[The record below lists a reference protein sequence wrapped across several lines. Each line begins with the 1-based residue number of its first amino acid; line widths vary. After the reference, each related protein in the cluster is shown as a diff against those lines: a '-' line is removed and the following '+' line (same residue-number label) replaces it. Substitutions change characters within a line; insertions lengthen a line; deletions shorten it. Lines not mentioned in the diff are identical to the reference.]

1 MISAEEYD
9 KIQIILGKKGKPRP
23 KTHDFAFTGLIQCGE
38 CGAMITAED
47 KTKKQKNGNVHYY
60 TYYHCTKRK
69 NPDCSQKT
77 IRQED
82 LENQIK
88 EVLGQIE
95 IPEDFKEWALEIIKD
110 QNQQES
116 GSRSQILTN
125 LQKEYAICVKKID
138 RLIDMRA
145 NEELNE
151 EEFASKKSELSKE
164 KSRLQELL
172 GDTDKRVDDWIEK
185 AETMFNFAEKAKSK
199 FEAGTLE
206 EKRAILSILGSNL
219 SLKDGKL
226 AVNLQKPLTCIKI
239 AVPEIKAIHNR
250 LEPLEIGFNKR
261 KMGVLYSQNSML
273 LPGPDSNRR
282 PID

>member
-1 MISAEEYD
+1 
-9 KIQIILGKKGKPRP
+9 
-23 KTHDFAFTGLIQCGE
+23 DFAFTGLIRCGE

-77 IRQED
+77 IRQEE

-88 EVLGQIE
+88 EVLDQIE

-110 QNQQES
+110 QNKQES
-116 GSRSQILTN
+116 GSRGQILTN
-125 LQKEYAICVKKID
+125 LQKEYNICVKKID

-145 NEELNE
+145 NEEINE

-185 AETMFNFAEKAKSK
+185 AETMLNFAEKAKSK
-199 FEAGTLE
+199 FESGTLE

-226 AVNLQKPLTCIKI
+226 TVNLQKPLTCIKS

-250 LEPLEIGFNKR
+250 LEPLKIGFNKR
-261 KMGVLYSQNSML
+261 KMGVFYSQNSML
-273 LPGPDSNRR
+273 LPIWNAFRTVNWNRIWEEVQIFQRSLNFNLALSN
-282 PID
+282 I